1 MSYLV
6 LARKYRPET
15 FAKVVGQEP
24 IARTL
29 QNALK
34 TGRLAHAYLFTG
46 PRGVGKT
53 SMARIL
59 AKALLC
65 ESGPTPEPCL
75 TCARCKGVAAGHEL
89 DVLEIDGAS
98 NRGIENIRDLRES
111 VRYAATGGKYKV
123 YIVDEVHQITQDAFN
138 AFLKTLEEPPP
149 NVIFVF
155 ATTEPR
161 KVPETIRSR
170 CQEFEFRRIPDA
182 AIAGH
187 VRDVCAGENFTLAS
201 GLDAA
206 IARRARGGLRD
217 ALSLL
222 DQLAAFGAGTIGH
235 EAFQE
240 LTGYLAPERVR
251 ELFDALVERDAARAF
266 AWLDDALRHGTAGAD
281 LLDQWLEHLRALLH
295 ARVGSTRPPE
305 LAGIAPGSL
314 EAQAQSFDET
324 QLLGAMQVVIEARRT
339 LREIEDERLVL
350 EMALVEL
357 ARIRELEELRD
368 AIARGGAGPTA
379 TTAPPSTPRP
389 APRAAP
395 AAPVPP
401 SATPSLAPPP
411 ASHRPPLASAVPPPA
426 PRAASSLPVPATP
439 AAPAAPAAL
448 SALSAPPPAASVA
461 APPPSA
467 APQPPVVP
475 PAVVPPPVAPPAPI
489 APARPFAVG
498 GGGAAAVPALE
509 PSPLGAP
516 ARFEQLRAAVQK
528 EAPSLASLL
537 DTVVPVREEG
547 ATLWVRGKPGA
558 PAPALPNARL
568 DEATRRLGKK
578 LFGQAWLVRA
588 DVVVERP
595 PSDGPTPAQS
605 LLKQLT
611 ARFGGETVSGG
622 GEVRA

>member
-65 ESGPTPEPCL
+65 ERGPTPEPCL
-75 TCARCKGVAAGHEL
+75 ECSRCKGVAAGHEL

-187 VRDVCAGENFTLAS
+187 LRDVCAGEGFTLAS

-235 EAFQE
+235 ESFQE

-251 ELFDALVERDAARAF
+251 ELFDAVVARDVAGAF
-266 AWLDDALRHGTAGAD
+266 AWLDEALRHGTAGAD

-295 ARVGSTRPPE
+295 ARVASTRPPE
-305 LAGIAPGSL
+305 LAGVSAAAL
-314 EAQAQSFDET
+314 EAQTRALDET
-324 QLLGAMQVVIEARRT
+324 QLIGAMQIVIEARRT

-357 ARIRELEELRD
+357 VRIRELESLRD
-368 AIARGGAGPTA
+368 AVSGLAGTPVGA
-379 TTAPPSTPRP
+379 PRSSP
-389 APRAAP
+389 APRAALSPSPLP
-395 AAPVPP
+395 APAPV
-401 SATPSLAPPP
+401 ARTP
-411 ASHRPPLASAVPPPA
+411 AS
-426 PRAASSLPVPATP
+426 T
-439 AAPAAPAAL
+439 AAPAAI
-448 SALSAPPPAASVA
+448 PPASAQVA
-461 APPPSA
+461 M
-467 APQPPVVP
+467 
-475 PAVVPPPVAPPAPI
+475 PAPI
-489 APARPFAVG
+489 APPAPAPAALATAPLAAPVAAPVAAPRPQPAAPSGAAAAPAIDPAAPFASRFALLRAALQREAPSLATLLDTIVPVREVG
-498 GGGAAAVPALE
+498 ATVYVSGKPGAAVPAL
-509 PSPLGAP
+509 
-516 ARFEQLRAAVQK
+516 
-528 EAPSLASLL
+528 
-537 DTVVPVREEG
+537 
-547 ATLWVRGKPGA
+547 
-558 PAPALPNARL
+558 PNAKL
-568 DEATRRLGKK
+568 DEATRRLGLK
-578 LFGQAWLVRA
+578 LFKQAWLLRL
-588 DVVVERP
+588 DVAVERP
-595 PSDGPTPAQS
+595 AGDGPTPAQA
-605 LLKQLT
+605 LVRQLKD
-611 ARFGGETVSGG
+611 RFGGEVVSGN
-622 GEVRA
+622 GEGK

>member
-15 FAKVVGQEP
+15 FVKVVGQEP

-65 ESGPTPEPCL
+65 ERAPTPDPCL
-75 TCARCKGVAAGHEL
+75 TCERCRGVAAGNVL
-89 DVLEIDGAS
+89 DVIEIDGAS

-111 VRYAATGGKYKV
+111 VRYAATAGKYKV

-149 NVIFVF
+149 NVVFVF
-155 ATTEPR
+155 ATTEVR

-187 VRDVCAGENFTLAS
+187 VRDVCAGESFTLAA

-222 DQLAAFGAGTIGH
+222 DQLAAFGAGAISH

-251 ELFDALVERDAARAF
+251 QLFDALLARDGSAVF
-266 AWLDDALRHGTAGAD
+266 SWLADALGHGAAAAD
-281 LLDQWLEHLRALLH
+281 LLDQWLDHLRALVH
-295 ARVGSTRPPE
+295 HRVGSPRPPD
-305 LAGIAPGSL
+305 LAGVGADAL
-314 EAQAQSFDET
+314 AAQAKALDET
-324 QLLGAMQVVIEARRT
+324 QLLGAMQVLLDARRA
-339 LREIEDERLVL
+339 LRDIEDERLVL

-357 ARIRELEELRD
+357 LRIRDLELLRD
-368 AIARGGAGPTA
+368 ALAGAAAPARPPAGPPQRA
-379 TTAPPSTPRP
+379 VIAPPSPAPPPVTTPP
-389 APRAAP
+389 VAPSAPRAA
-395 AAPVPP
+395 
-401 SATPSLAPPP
+401 
-411 ASHRPPLASAVPPPA
+411 
-426 PRAASSLPVPATP
+426 TP
-439 AAPAAPAAL
+439 AAARPP
-448 SALSAPPPAASVA
+448 SPPP
-461 APPPSA
+461 PPP
-467 APQPPVVP
+467 PT
-475 PAVVPPPVAPPAPI
+475 APPAGS
-489 APARPFAVG
+489 G
-498 GGGAAAVPALE
+498 GGGDL
-509 PSPLGAP
+509 P
-516 ARFEQLRAAVQK
+516 ARFERLRAALLA
-528 EAPSLASLL
+528 EAPSLAALVAPL
-537 DTVVPVREEG
+537 EPVRDDG
-547 ATLWVRGKPGA
+547 GVVQVRARSGPGLPAT
-558 PAPALPNARL
+558 PNARL

-578 LFGQAWLVRA
+578 LF
-588 DVVVERP
+588 DVSWTLRP
-595 PSDGPTPAQS
+595 ETVAAAPTGGGDTPAQA
-605 LLKQLT
+605 LLVQVKQI
-611 ARFGGETVSGG
+611 FGGETVSGQEAQG
-622 GEVRA
+622 